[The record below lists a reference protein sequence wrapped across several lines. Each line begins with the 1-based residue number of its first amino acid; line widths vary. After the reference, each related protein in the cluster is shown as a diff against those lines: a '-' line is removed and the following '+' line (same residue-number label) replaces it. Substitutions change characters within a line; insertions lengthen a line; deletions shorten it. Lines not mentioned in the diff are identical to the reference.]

1 MNKVIATTLCA
12 GGFAL
17 VASVA
22 FDRPAGAQD
31 LLEACS
37 TDIGTHCAA
46 VVPGNGR
53 LASCLY
59 AHEDKLS
66 EPCDIAFGETADI
79 MDMVF
84 ERLRFAKQQCSA
96 DIATHCADVEVGQG
110 QIFSCLRDQAA
121 SLSDG
126 CRGLVERVDLPAD

>member
-1 MNKVIATTLCA
+1 MRRLIATALCA
-12 GGFAL
+12 GLAL
-17 VASVA
+17 ALTA
-22 FDRPAGAQD
+22 MLDRPATAQN

-37 TDIGTHCAA
+37 ADIGAHCTA
-46 VVPGNGR
+46 VTPGDGR

-84 ERLRFAKQQCSA
+84 ERLRYAKQQCSA
-96 DIATHCADVEVGQG
+96 DIAALCADVEVGQG
-110 QIFSCLRDQAA
+110 QVFSCLKDQVA

-126 CRGLVERVDLPAD
+126 CKSLVERVDLPAD